1 LKIKA
6 VVDRIEGEMA
16 ILLLEKKSI
25 LWPLKALPRGCREGD
40 IISIDLRIDKGA
52 TLKRS
57 REISSFI
64 EKLSEEEKRSS

>member
-1 LKIKA
+1 LRVRAII
-6 VVDRIEGEMA
+6 DRIEGEMA

-40 IISIDLRIDKGA
+40 VVSIDLKIDKGA

-64 EKLSEEEKRSS
+64 EKLSEEKRSS